1 MNARISDE
9 PVASL
14 PRAARRPADR
24 QARLGLVLWLAL
36 GALVLIL
43 SAA

>member
-14 PRAARRPADR
+14 PHAARRHVDL
-24 QARLGLVLWLAL
+24 QARLGLVLWIAL

>member
-1 MNARISDE
+1 MNARISNE

-14 PRAARRPADR
+14 PRAARRPVDL
-24 QARLGLVLWLAL
+24 QARLGMLLWLGL

>member
-14 PRAARRPADR
+14 PLSVRRPADL

>member
-1 MNARISDE
+1 MNALTTDE

-14 PRAARRPADR
+14 PRAARRPVDL

-36 GALVLIL
+36 GALVVIL

>member
-1 MNARISDE
+1 MNASTTDE

-14 PRAARRPADR
+14 PRAARRPTDL
-24 QARLGLVLWLAL
+24 QTRLGLVLWLAL